1 MNTVQQTLKQ
11 ELVFSG
17 IGVHSGLFSS
27 VKLIPAPADTGIVFR
42 HEQFPDDPFCVGKVV
57 PEIALHATVIKH
69 GKWMISTIEHLM
81 AALMMMSVDNVIVV
95 VDGVEIPILDGSAF
109 PFVQGIMHSGLQ
121 SQDQLKKFLTPARVL
136 TFEHEDRFLQ
146 ISPAVSGSDLTLF
159 IDYTA
164 EFDNHTKNA
173 AQLSGVVTQ
182 DFFEREIA
190 PARTFGYV
198 GQLPFLRKHGL
209 AQGTSLGNTVVAG
222 GEGYINDVRYHDEFV
237 RHKFLDL
244 IGDLSLLG
252 RSLIG
257 SISARKTGHSFNR
270 LVIQHYCQHPTEW
283 LVF

>member
-17 IGVHSGLFSS
+17 IGVHSGVFST
-27 VKLIPAPADTGIVFR
+27 VRLVPAPADTGIVFR
-42 HEQFPDDPFCVGKVV
+42 HEKFPNDPLYVGKVI
-57 PEIALHATVIKH
+57 PEVAMHATVIRH
-69 GKWMISTIEHLM
+69 AHWMISTIEHLM
-81 AALMMMSVDNVIVV
+81 AALMMMDVDNVIII

-109 PFVQGIMHSGLQ
+109 PFVQGIMHIGLLSQGQ
-121 SQDQLKKFLTPARVL
+121 SKKFLTPARVL

-146 ISPAVSGSDLTLF
+146 ISPEKSREQRTLF

-164 EFDNHTKNA
+164 EFDNHTKNS
-173 AQLSGVVTQ
+173 AQLSGVVSQ

-222 GEGYINDVRYHDEFV
+222 ADGYINDVRYQDEFV

-252 RSLIG
+252 RPLVG
-257 SISARKTGHSFNR
+257 SICAKKTGHSFNR
-270 LVIQHYCQHPTEW
+270 LVIQHYCEHPEEW
-283 LVF
+283 LTI